1 MLRDNP
7 VGLIRADEAAR
18 EDSYSISLALLSFI
32 PPYNSPRENI
42 GRKDPTCLKMPCEN
56 ALVIFGGRKRQ
67 PPPPRKF
74 TDSAG

>member
-32 PPYNSPRENI
+32 PLYNSPRENI
-42 GRKDPTCLKMPCEN
+42 GRKDPTCLKMPWSSPG
-56 ALVIFGGRKRQ
+56 AGRGSHFR
-67 PPPPRKF
+67 PEKF